1 MPEMSQ
7 EKSQDKGVPEPSMEE
22 ILSSIRR
29 IIADED
35 KGPDAG
41 GTEPDAAAAQGD
53 VLELTKVAEEDAMDE
68 SLVVA
73 EPEPATPA
81 PIPAAGAPRPGAEPA
96 SAATGVED
104 ASLVSAKAAAAS
116 MSAFAKLAKPTAPE
130 SPPSVA
136 SSLTVEALV
145 VQLLKPALRE
155 WLDQNLPPLVERIV
169 EQEVRKLARRAELS

>member
-7 EKSQDKGVPEPSMEE
+7 EKTQDKGVPEPSMEE

-35 KGPDAG
+35 KEPDKG
-41 GTEPDAAAAQGD
+41 GTAPEAAATQGD
-53 VLELTKVAEEDAMDE
+53 VLELTKGVEEDAMDD

-73 EPEPATPA
+73 EPEPGTPA
-81 PIPAAGAPRPGAEPA
+81 ATSPAGASKPGTEPA
-96 SAATGVED
+96 RAETSLDD

-130 SPPSVA
+130 TPSAA
-136 SSLTVEALV
+136 SGLSVEALV
-145 VQLLKPALRE
+145 VQLLKPLLRE
-155 WLDQNLPPLVERIV
+155 WLDRNLPPLVERIV